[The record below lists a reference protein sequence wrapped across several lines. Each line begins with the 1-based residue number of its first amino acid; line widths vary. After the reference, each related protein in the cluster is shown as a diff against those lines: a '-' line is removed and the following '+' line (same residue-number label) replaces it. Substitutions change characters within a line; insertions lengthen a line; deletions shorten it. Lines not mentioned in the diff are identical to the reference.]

1 MLKHYKIR
9 LPYCTMKHKYL
20 FEKPSGALYYR
31 QGIPK
36 DLRSFFKGKREIV
49 KSLGTNDEKLALEK
63 IATLAAE
70 TDQQFKM
77 LRSSS
82 NDRKKAEHFLQSLN
96 LLPIPIDKQSDS
108 AFAVYSKL
116 KQQPATSSYE
126 KRAISILENREPLLL
141 SEIHKKAL
149 SSIDRATDRK
159 AYNDLNNSFVFVQEK
174 IAKYDDIS
182 MLCHYD
188 IQDAIDL
195 CKNPSKI
202 SIRRYVNQ
210 VSRFIDSA
218 IRARRSKIENPFK
231 GIAFNAVKAEPAEKT
246 LAYETLEAIRKAV
259 KESNLIGKSLV
270 GLLLDTGCRVSEI
283 AGLKKSD
290 IVFSDNGWYLNIEAN
305 EARKLKNK
313 NSKRLVPLF
322 GTSLE
327 TALLLHTTTE
337 TEYLFPQWFA
347 DGKLKDTVP
356 ALAAGYLLKP
366 FKTSSHAFRHTLN
379 ARMINAGIP
388 EETRDHWFG
397 WAKSNMAS
405 YYGKPKALEIL
416 QKTMFDIV
424 KFENNLKNRANS
436 NLGFSSEMAAEPYLM
451 GMLAAK
457 GEDLSKQD
465 KAKLANW
472 IEEVSNRNK

>member
-1 MLKHYKIR
+1 MLKHHKIR
-9 LPYCTMKHKYL
+9 LPYCIMKINYL
-20 FEKPSGALYYR
+20 FKKPSGLLYFR
-31 QGIPK
+31 RGIPA
-36 DLRSFFKGKREIV
+36 DLRHFFKDKREII
-49 KSLGTNDEKLALEK
+49 KSLATTDETIAAKK
-63 IATLAAE
+63 ISILAAE
-70 TDQQFKM
+70 TDRQFET
-77 LRSSS
+77 LRSSG
-82 NDRKKAEHFLQSLN
+82 NNRKKAEQFLQSLN
-96 LLPIPIDKQSDS
+96 LQPIPIEKQPES
-108 AFAVYSKL
+108 AYTIYTKL
-116 KQQPATSSYE
+116 KQQPATTPYE
-126 KRAISILENREPLLL
+126 KRAVAILENREPLLL
-141 SEIHKKAL
+141 SELHQTALDTIDKA
-149 SSIDRATDRK
+149 ADRK
-159 AYNDLNNSFVFVQEK
+159 AYTDINNSFTKVRELVK
-174 IAKYDDIS
+174 SDDIA
-182 MLCHYD
+182 MLSTYD

-195 CKNPSKI
+195 CKKPSKRTL
-202 SIRRYVNQ
+202 RRYFNQ
-210 VSRFIDSA
+210 VSRFIDKA
-218 IRARRSKIENPFK
+218 IRGRRSQLENPFK
-231 GIAFNAVKAEPAEKT
+231 GIEFNVPKAEPADKT
-246 LAYETLEAIRKAV
+246 LQTETLEAIRKAV

-337 TEYLFPQWFA
+337 TEYLFPQWFTE
-347 DGKLKDTVP
+347 GKLKDTVP

-388 EETRDHWFG
+388 QELRDFWFG

-424 KFENNLKNRANS
+424 KFEDNLKNRANS
-436 NLGFSSEMAAEPYLM
+436 NLGSSSEMAAKPYLM